1 MKHSYRLVARK
12 CGFAGGTGGLKAT
25 TGIEPVQR
33 SPRKSRKTPAN
44 RGRSVR
50 PAATLPHQERAR

>member
-1 MKHSYRLVARK
+1 MKRSPRESEKALQ
-12 CGFAGGTGGLKAT
+12 TGMLKAT